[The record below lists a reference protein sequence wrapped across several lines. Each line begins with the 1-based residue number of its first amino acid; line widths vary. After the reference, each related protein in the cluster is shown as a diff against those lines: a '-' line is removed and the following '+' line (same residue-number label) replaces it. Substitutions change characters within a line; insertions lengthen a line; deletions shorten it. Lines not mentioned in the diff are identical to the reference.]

1 MENDVRK
8 CLELKSSSAVP
19 AIVKGDVQ
27 VSYTQLLRL
36 LDFGMTVYD
45 IFGKD
50 RVERSREIKELY
62 DRLNELNGG

>member
-1 MENDVRK
+1 M
-8 CLELKSSSAVP
+8 
-19 AIVKGDVQ
+19 KGDVQ

-45 IFGKD
+45 IFGKE